1 MMPLAAGE
9 GAREPCEACEDDKLV
24 DSVNDGL
31 GLVERDRDFLLI
43 LSLRVPKKDR
53 LGEEGDVMVDDG
65 RGMVVWWCGGV
76 VV

>member
-1 MMPLAAGE
+1 M
-9 GAREPCEACEDDKLV
+9 

-31 GLVERDRDFLLI
+31 GLTERDRDFLLI